1 MGAFRRFILLGL
13 GCKLDGLRAESKEM
27 VFKTDQGSNSTTNM
41 LVKIV
46 E

>member
-1 MGAFRRFILLGL
+1 MGAFRRFILLDL
-13 GCKLDGLRAESKEM
+13 VSRLDGLRAESKEM
-27 VFKTDQGSNSTTNM
+27 VSKTGQGSNSTTNR